1 MGDEPKAVKMHIDV
15 QGCVR
20 VNHAFMHAEADG
32 IACIYIDLHS
42 KRATEP
48 MLTCGPEHVPTLW
61 FGADENTLHLDPT
74 KTRDSMTVVQF
85 PEYLGWDIFACD
97 GPRRYTVALTLV
109 KKHG

>member
-1 MGDEPKAVKMHIDV
+1 MQISL

-20 VNHAFMHAEADG
+20 VSHAYMHAEADG
-32 IACIYIDLHS
+32 IACIYVDLHS
-42 KRATEP
+42 KRAMEP
-48 MLTCGPEHVPTLW
+48 MLSCGPDQYPELYFTANEETM
-61 FGADENTLHLDPT
+61 GLDGT
-74 KTRDSMTVVQF
+74 KPRDSMTVVQF